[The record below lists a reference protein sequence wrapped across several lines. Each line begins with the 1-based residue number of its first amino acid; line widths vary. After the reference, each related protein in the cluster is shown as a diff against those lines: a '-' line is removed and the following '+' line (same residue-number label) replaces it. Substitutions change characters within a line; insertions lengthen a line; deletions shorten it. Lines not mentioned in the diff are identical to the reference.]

1 MMSRTT
7 MSRTMTPSTTPARL
21 PAFRFTFW
29 KLVFLFLMAA
39 GLYATFIR
47 FTQGLG
53 ASTHLSDQFPW
64 GIWISFDVLCG
75 VMLAAGGFTLTAA
88 VHILNIKRMHSII
101 RPTILTAFLGYL
113 LVCVALMYDLGK
125 PYNIWHPL
133 IMRNP
138 HSVMF
143 EVAYCVMLYT
153 TVLAL
158 EFSPIVLER
167 FNLQK
172 PLKAIRAILI
182 PLVICGVILSTL
194 HQSSLGTLYLI
205 VPEKLHP
212 FWYSPLL
219 PVFFF
224 LSAIAVGL
232 AMTIFESSMSSRH
245 FGLRLELPVLQELG
259 RVLVVVLG
267 TYAILRFEDLANRG
281 VLKLTLHPGYEMYL
295 FWLEISLCIIFPL
308 VLLLQPRVRSSP
320 NGLYFA
326 AVLVILGF
334 ITNRMNVSI
343 TGFEGSTGVHYFPKW
358 TELAVTGMIIACGFA
373 LFGLAVKYLPI
384 FPKEH
389 LDQPGPPQRESPAL
403 ANVSPVLEHAGD

>member
-1 MMSRTT
+1 MARNT
-7 MSRTMTPSTTPARL
+7 MLRL
-21 PAFRFTFW
+21 TFW
-29 KLVFLFLMAA
+29 KLVFLFLMAG

-53 ASTHLSDQFPW
+53 ASTNLSDQFPW

-75 VMLAAGGFTLTAA
+75 VMLAAGGFTLTAT

-101 RPTILTAFLGYL
+101 RPTILTAFLGYV
-113 LVCVALMYDLGK
+113 LVCMALMYDLGK

-158 EFSPIVLER
+158 EFSPIVLEK
-167 FNLQK
+167 FNLQR
-172 PLKAIRAILI
+172 PLKIVKKILI

-205 VPEKLHP
+205 MPEKLHP

-232 AMTIFESSMSSRH
+232 AMTIFESSLSSKH
-245 FGLRLELPVLQELG
+245 FGLQLELPVLQELG

-267 TYAILRFEDLANRG
+267 VYGILRLEDLWNRG
-281 VLKLTLHPGYEMYL
+281 ALKLAFHPGYETYL
-295 FWLEISLCIIFPL
+295 FWLEILLAIILPL
-308 VLLLQPRVRSSP
+308 ILLAQPRVRSSP
-320 NGLYFA
+320 QGLYLS
-326 AVLVILGF
+326 AVLVVLGF

-343 TGFEGSTGVHYFPKW
+343 TGFEGSVGVRYFPKW
-358 TELAVTGMIIACGFA
+358 SELAVTGMIIAAGFA
-373 LFGLAVKYLPI
+373 LFGMAVKYLPI
-384 FPKEH
+384 FPKE
-389 LDQPGPPQRESPAL
+389 EL
-403 ANVSPVLEHAGD
+403 ASEAVSEPEAGVPVTSAVLEHAGD

>member
-1 MMSRTT
+1 MKVKLS
-7 MSRTMTPSTTPARL
+7 
-21 PAFRFTFW
+21 FW
-29 KLVFLFLMAA
+29 KVVFLALIAMGF
-39 GLYATFIR
+39 YATIVR

-53 ASTHLSDQFPW
+53 RSTNLSDQFPW

-88 VHILNIKRMHSII
+88 VHILNIKRLHSIV
-101 RPTILTAFLGYL
+101 RPTVLTAFLVYV

-153 TVLAL
+153 TVLSL
-158 EFSPIVLER
+158 EFAPIVLEK

-172 PLKAIRAILI
+172 PLKVIRAALI

-205 VPEKLHP
+205 MPEKLHP
-212 FWYSPLL
+212 FWYTPLL

-224 LSAIAVGL
+224 ISAIAVGL
-232 AMTIFESSMSSRH
+232 AMTIFESSMSAKH
-245 FGLRLELPVLQELG
+245 FGRQLELPILQELG
-259 RVLVVVLG
+259 RVLAVVLG
-267 TYAILRFEDLANRG
+267 VYAILRVEDLVHRG
-281 VLKLTLHPGYEMYL
+281 VIGLMFQPGYETYL
-295 FWLEISLCIIFPL
+295 FWLEVSLSVILPL
-308 VLLLQPRVRSSP
+308 GLLAQAKIRNSP
-320 NGLYFA
+320 GGLYLA
-326 AVLVILGF
+326 AVLTVLGF

-343 TGFEGSTGVHYFPKW
+343 TGFESAAGAHYFPKW
-358 TELAVTGMIIACGFA
+358 TELSVTGAIIAAGFA

-384 FPKEH
+384 FPEEEEATELH
-389 LDQPGPPQRESPAL
+389 LEAGTERVA
-403 ANVSPVLEHAGD
+403 PVLRHAGD

>member
-1 MMSRTT
+1 M
-7 MSRTMTPSTTPARL
+7 AR
-21 PAFRFTFW
+21 PIFRLTFW
-29 KLVFLFLMAA
+29 KLVCFFLIAG

-53 ASTHLSDQFPW
+53 ASTNLNDQFPW

-88 VHILNIKRMHSII
+88 VHILNIKRLHSII
-101 RPTILTAFLGYL
+101 RPTILTAFLGYI
-113 LVCVALMYDLGK
+113 LVSAALMYDLGK

-172 PLKAIRAILI
+172 PLKVVRAVLI
-182 PLVICGVILSTL
+182 PLVIGGVILSTL

-205 VPEKLHP
+205 MPEKLHP
-212 FWYSPLL
+212 FWYTPLL

-224 LSAIAVGL
+224 ISAIAVGL
-232 AMTIFESSMSSRH
+232 AMTIFESLMSSKH
-245 FGLRLELPVLQELG
+245 FGRQLELPILQELG
-259 RVLVVVLG
+259 RVLVVVLSV
-267 TYAILRFEDLANRG
+267 YAILKFEDLLHRG
-281 VLKLTLHPGYEMYL
+281 VLRLVLRPGYEMYL
-295 FWLEISLCIIFPL
+295 FWLEMSLSLIFPL
-308 VLLLQPRVRSSP
+308 LLLSQKKIRTTAQ
-320 NGLYFA
+320 GLYLA
-326 AVLVILGF
+326 AVLVVLGF
-334 ITNRMNVSI
+334 ITNRLNVSI
-343 TGFEGSTGVHYFPKW
+343 TGLESAAGMHYVPKW
-358 TELAVTGMIIACGFA
+358 TEVAVTGAIIAAGFA

-384 FPKEH
+384 FPAE
-389 LDQPGPPQRESPAL
+389 ESHPL
-403 ANVSPVLEHAGD
+403 AQLEVIGATPVLGHAGD

>member
-1 MMSRTT
+1 MNLASLTGSNKT
-7 MSRTMTPSTTPARL
+7 
-21 PAFRFTFW
+21 FRFTFW
-29 KLVFLFLMAA
+29 KLVFFFLMAA
-39 GLYATFIR
+39 GLYATFVR

-53 ASTHLSDQFPW
+53 ASTHLTDQFPW

-88 VHILNIKRMHSII
+88 VHIFNIKRMHSII
-101 RPTILTAFLGYL
+101 RPTILTAFLGYV
-113 LVCVALMYDLGK
+113 LVCMALMYDLGK

-167 FNLQK
+167 FGLQR
-172 PLKAIRAILI
+172 PLKVVRTILI
-182 PLVICGVILSTL
+182 PLVITGVILSTL

-232 AMTIFESSMSSRH
+232 AMTIFESSMSARH
-245 FGLRLELPVLQELG
+245 LGLQLELPVLQELG

-267 TYAILRFEDLANRG
+267 LYAILRFEDLARRG
-281 VLKLTLHPGYEMYL
+281 VLPLTVRPGYEMYL
-295 FWLEISLCIIFPL
+295 FWLEITLAILLPL
-308 VLLLQPRVRSSP
+308 ALLVQSRVRSSP
-320 NGLYFA
+320 TGLYWS
-326 AVLVILGF
+326 AVLVVLGF

-343 TGFEGSTGVHYFPKW
+343 TGFEGSTGVRYFPKW
-358 TELAVTGMIIACGFA
+358 SEVAVTGMVIGAGFA

-384 FPKEH
+384 FPREH
-389 LDQPGPPQRESPAL
+389 LAL
-403 ANVSPVLEHAGD
+403 QEQSAEPMEAVAVAPVLEHAGD

>member
-1 MMSRTT
+1 M
-7 MSRTMTPSTTPARL
+7 ARDMK
-21 PAFRFTFW
+21 FRFTFW

-39 GLYATFIR
+39 GLYATFLR

-53 ASTHLSDQFPW
+53 ASTNLSDKFPW

-101 RPTILTAFLGYL
+101 RPTILTAFLGYI
-113 LVCVALMYDLGK
+113 LVCAALMYDLGK

-158 EFSPIVLER
+158 EFSPIVLEH
-167 FNLQK
+167 FKLEK
-172 PLKAIRAILI
+172 PLKVVRTILI
-182 PLVICGVILSTL
+182 PLVIFGVILSTL

-205 VPEKLHP
+205 VPGKLHP

-219 PVFFF
+219 PAFFF

-232 AMTIFESSMSSRH
+232 AMTIFESSMSSKH
-245 FGLRLELPVLQELG
+245 FGLQLELPVLQELG
-259 RVLVVVLG
+259 RVLLVVLG
-267 TYAILRFEDLANRG
+267 VYGILRLEDLANRG
-281 VLKLTLHPGYEMYL
+281 ALKLAFRPGYEMYL
-295 FWLEISLCIIFPL
+295 FWLEISLAIILPL
-308 VLLLQPRVRSSP
+308 ILLSQRKVRTSP
-320 NGLYFA
+320 NGLYVS
-326 AVLVILGF
+326 AVLVVLGF

-343 TGFEGSTGVHYFPKW
+343 TGFEGSTGVRYFPKW
-358 TELAVTGMIIACGFA
+358 SELAVTGMIIAIGFA
-373 LFGLAVKYLPI
+373 AFGLAVKYLPI
-384 FPKEH
+384 FPKEE
-389 LDQPGPPQRESPAL
+389 LETEIEVEEVTGVP
-403 ANVSPVLEHAGD
+403 VSAAVLEHAGD

>member
-1 MMSRTT
+1 M
-7 MSRTMTPSTTPARL
+7 ARNSI
-21 PAFRFTFW
+21 FRPTFW
-29 KLVFLFLMAA
+29 KLLFVFLMAA
-39 GLYATFIR
+39 GFYATFVR
-47 FTQGLG
+47 FTKGLG
-53 ASTHLSDQFPW
+53 ASTNLSDQFPW
-64 GIWISFDVLCG
+64 GIWVSFDVLCG

-88 VHILNIKRMHSII
+88 VHILNIKRLHSII

-113 LVCVALMYDLGK
+113 LVSAALMFDLGK

-153 TVLAL
+153 AVLAL

-167 FNLQK
+167 FK
-172 PLKAIRAILI
+172 MEKSLKIVGRILI
-182 PLVICGVILSTL
+182 PLVIFGVILSTL

-232 AMTIFESSMSSRH
+232 AMTIFESSMSSKH
-245 FGLRLELPVLQELG
+245 FGLELELPVLQELG
-259 RVLVVVLG
+259 RVLIVVLG
-267 TYAILRFEDLANRG
+267 VYGILRFEDLANRG
-281 VLKLTLHPGYEMYL
+281 ALKLAFHASYETYL
-295 FWLEISLCIIFPL
+295 FWLEIMLAIVLPL
-308 VLLLQPRVRSSP
+308 ILLVQPRVRSSA
-320 NGLYFA
+320 NGLYFS
-326 AVLVILGF
+326 AVLVVLGF

-343 TGFEGSTGVHYFPKW
+343 TGFEGSTGVRYFPKW
-358 TELAVTGMIIACGFA
+358 TELAVTGMIIAAGFA

-384 FPKEH
+384 FPKHE
-389 LDQPGPPQRESPAL
+389 LQVEEPPEVESDIPETSA
-403 ANVSPVLEHAGD
+403 VLEHAGD

>member
-1 MMSRTT
+1 MTRPTT
-7 MSRTMTPSTTPARL
+7 LHFS
-21 PAFRFTFW
+21 FW
-29 KLVFLFLMAA
+29 KFVFLFLMAA
-39 GLYATFIR
+39 GVYATFVR

-53 ASTHLSDQFPW
+53 ASTNLSDKFPW
-64 GIWISFDVLCG
+64 GIWVSFDVLCG
-75 VMLAAGGFTLTAA
+75 VMLAAGGFTLTAT

-101 RPTILTAFLGYL
+101 RPTILTAFLGYV
-113 LVCVALMYDLGK
+113 LVCFALMYDLGK

-167 FNLQK
+167 FNLQRPMK
-172 PLKAIRAILI
+172 VVRTILI

-219 PVFFF
+219 PLFFF
-224 LSAIAVGL
+224 ISAIAVGL
-232 AMTIFESSMSSRH
+232 AMTIFESSMSAKH
-245 FGLRLELPVLQELG
+245 FGLHLELPVLQELG
-259 RVLVVVLG
+259 RILVVVLG
-267 TYAILRFEDLANRG
+267 VYGILRFEDLANRG
-281 VLKLTLHPGYEMYL
+281 VLRMAFRRSYETYF
-295 FWLEISLCIIFPL
+295 FWLEMAMAIILPL
-308 VLLLQPRVRSSP
+308 ILLVQRRVRSSP
-320 NGLYFA
+320 QGLYMA
-326 AVLVILGF
+326 AVLVVLGF

-343 TGFEGSTGVHYFPKW
+343 TGFEGSTGVRYFPKW
-358 TELAVTGMIIACGFA
+358 SELAVTGMIIAAGFA
-373 LFGLAVKYLPI
+373 LFAAAVKYLPI
-384 FPKEH
+384 FPTEELVH
-389 LDQPGPPQRESPAL
+389 EIARDPVAEEPVS
-403 ANVSPVLEHAGD
+403 SPVLEHAGD

>member
-1 MMSRTT
+1 
-7 MSRTMTPSTTPARL
+7 MTRPT
-21 PAFRFTFW
+21 FRMTFW
-29 KLVFLFLMAA
+29 KFVFLFLMAA
-39 GLYATFIR
+39 GVYATFIR

-53 ASTHLSDQFPW
+53 ASTNLSDKFPW
-64 GIWISFDVLCG
+64 GIWVSFDVLCG
-75 VMLAAGGFTLTAA
+75 VMSAAGGFTLTAT

-101 RPTILTAFLGYL
+101 RPTILTAFLGYV
-113 LVCVALMYDLGK
+113 LVCFALMYDLGK

-158 EFSPIVLER
+158 EFSPVVLER
-167 FNLQK
+167 FNLQR
-172 PLKAIRAILI
+172 PLKVVRTILI

-219 PVFFF
+219 PLFFF
-224 LSAIAVGL
+224 ISAIAVGL
-232 AMTIFESSMSSRH
+232 AMTIFESSLSAKH
-245 FGLRLELPVLQELG
+245 FGLQLELPVLQELG

-267 TYAILRFEDLANRG
+267 VYGILRVEDLANRG
-281 VLKLTLHPGYEMYL
+281 VLRLAFHRSYETYF
-295 FWLEISLCIIFPL
+295 FWLEIALAVILPL
-308 VLLLQPRVRSSP
+308 ILLLQRRVRSSP
-320 NGLYFA
+320 QGLYVA
-326 AVLVILGF
+326 AVLVVLGF

-343 TGFEGSTGVHYFPKW
+343 TGFEGSTGVRYFPKW
-358 TELAVTGMIIACGFA
+358 SELAVTGMVIAAGFA
-373 LFGLAVKYLPI
+373 LFAAAVKYLPI
-384 FPKEH
+384 FPAE
-389 LDQPGPPQRESPAL
+389 EL
-403 ANVSPVLEHAGD
+403 AHERVIEPVAEEPVDSPVLEHAGD

>member
-1 MMSRTT
+1 MSAA
-7 MSRTMTPSTTPARL
+7 PI
-21 PAFRFTFW
+21 RFTFW
-29 KLVFLFLMAA
+29 KLVFFFLVAA
-39 GLYATFIR
+39 GLYATFVR

-158 EFSPIVLER
+158 EFSPIVLEH
-167 FNLQK
+167 FNLQR
-172 PLKAIRAILI
+172 PLKVIRAILI
-182 PLVICGVILSTL
+182 PLVITGVILSTL

-224 LSAIAVGL
+224 ISAIAVGL
-232 AMTIFESSMSSRH
+232 AMTIFESSLSSKH
-245 FGLRLELPVLQELG
+245 FGLHLELPVLQELG

-267 TYAILRFEDLANRG
+267 TYAILRLEDLWNRG
-281 VLKLTLHPGYEMYL
+281 VLGLTLRPGYEMYL
-295 FWLEISLCIIFPL
+295 FWLEILLGIVFPL
-308 VLLLQPRVRSSP
+308 ILLLQPKVRSNP
-320 NGLYFA
+320 NGLYLA
-326 AVLVILGF
+326 AVLVVLGF

-343 TGFEGSTGVHYFPKW
+343 TGFEGSTGVRYIPKW
-358 TELAVTGMIIACGFA
+358 TELAVTGMIIAGGFA

-384 FPKEH
+384 FPREH
-389 LDQPGPPQRESPAL
+389 VLKPAVVDTHAMVPNIL
-403 ANVSPVLEHAGD
+403 PVVEHAGD

>member
-1 MMSRTT
+1 MKLS
-7 MSRTMTPSTTPARL
+7 STPFGAPFRGTG
-21 PAFRFTFW
+21 FRFTFW
-29 KLVFLFLMAA
+29 KLVFLFLLAA

-53 ASTHLSDQFPW
+53 AATHLSDQFPW

-75 VMLAAGGFTLTAA
+75 VMLAAGGFTLTAT
-88 VHILNIKRMHSII
+88 VHIFNLERMHSII
-101 RPTILTAFLGYL
+101 RPTILTAFLGYI

-153 TVLAL
+153 AVLAL

-167 FNLQK
+167 
-172 PLKAIRAILI
+172 LKLRKALKVMRTILI
-182 PLVICGVILSTL
+182 PLVILGVILSTL

-232 AMTIFESSMSSRH
+232 AMTIFESSQSAKH
-245 FGLRLELPVLQELG
+245 FGLQLELPVLQELG
-259 RVLVVVLG
+259 RVLVVVLWL
-267 TYAILRFEDLANRG
+267 YAILRFEDLAHRG
-281 VLKLTLHPGYEMYL
+281 VLSLLLRPGYEMYL
-295 FWLEISLCIIFPL
+295 FWLELTLSLIVPL
-308 VLLLQPRVRSSP
+308 ILLSQRKVRTSP
-320 NGLYFA
+320 TGLYWS
-326 AVLVILGF
+326 AVLVVLGF

-343 TGFEGSTGVHYFPKW
+343 TGLEGSTGVRYFPKW
-358 TELAVTGMIIACGFA
+358 SELAVTGMIIGAGFA

-384 FPKEH
+384 FPAEH
-389 LDQPGPPQRESPAL
+389 AL
-403 ANVSPVLEHAGD
+403 EEPETEPSTAVLEAEPVLENAGD

>member
-1 MMSRTT
+1 MKLSL
-7 MSRTMTPSTTPARL
+7 PRL
-21 PAFRFTFW
+21 GATGFRFSFW
-29 KLVFLFLMAA
+29 KLVFLLLSAA

-75 VMLAAGGFTLTAA
+75 VMLAAGGFTLTAT
-88 VHILNIKRMHSII
+88 VHIFNLERMHSII
-101 RPTILTAFLGYL
+101 RPTILTAFLGYI

-167 FNLQK
+167 FNMQK
-172 PLKAIRAILI
+172 PLKFVRSILI
-182 PLVICGVILSTL
+182 PLVILGVVLSTL

-205 VPEKLHP
+205 MPEKLHP

-232 AMTIFESSMSSRH
+232 AMTIFESSQSAKH
-245 FGLRLELPVLQELG
+245 FGVQLELPVLQELG
-259 RVLVVVLG
+259 RVLAVVLWL
-267 TYAILRFEDLANRG
+267 YAILRFEDLAHRG
-281 VLKLTLHPGYEMYL
+281 VLPLMVRPGYEMYL
-295 FWLEISLCIIFPL
+295 FWLELTLAIILPL
-308 VLLLQPRVRSSP
+308 ILLSQRKVRTSP
-320 NGLYFA
+320 AGLYWS
-326 AVLVILGF
+326 AVLVVLGF

-343 TGFEGSTGVHYFPKW
+343 TGLEGSIGVRYFPKW
-358 TELAVTGMIIACGFA
+358 SELAVTGMIIAAGFA

-384 FPKEH
+384 FPAEPAFEAESEPSTEV
-389 LDQPGPPQRESPAL
+389 LDAE
-403 ANVSPVLEHAGD
+403 PVLEHAGD

>member
-1 MMSRTT
+1 
-7 MSRTMTPSTTPARL
+7 MTRPIRFRL
-21 PAFRFTFW
+21 TFW
-29 KLVFLFLMAA
+29 KTVFLFVMAA
-39 GLYATFIR
+39 GLYATFLR
-47 FTQGLG
+47 FTKGLG
-53 ASTHLSDQFPW
+53 ASTNLSDQFPW

-75 VMLAAGGFTLTAA
+75 VMLAAGGFTLTAT

-101 RPTILTAFLGYL
+101 RPTILTAFLGYV
-113 LVCVALMYDLGK
+113 LVCIALMYDLGK

-172 PLKAIRAILI
+172 PLAVIRKILI

-205 VPEKLHP
+205 MPEKLHP

-232 AMTIFESSMSSRH
+232 AMTIFESSLSSKH
-245 FGLRLELPVLQELG
+245 FGLQLELPVIQELG

-267 TYAILRFEDLANRG
+267 LYGILRLEDLWNRG
-281 VLKLTLHPGYEMYL
+281 VLKLAFHRGYETYL
-295 FWLEISLCIIFPL
+295 FWLEIALAL
-308 VLLLQPRVRSSP
+308 VLPLILLSQKRVRTSP
-320 NGLYFA
+320 QGLYFS
-326 AVLVILGF
+326 AVLVVLGF

-343 TGFEGSTGVHYFPKW
+343 TGFEGSTGVRYFPKW
-358 TELAVTGMIIACGFA
+358 SELAVTAMIIAGGFA

-384 FPKEH
+384 FPKEE
-389 LDQPGPPQRESPAL
+389 LALESATEPEGVL
-403 ANVSPVLEHAGD
+403 PENTVVLEHAGD